1 MKDNIIESLERMRRY
16 LKKMKPTD
24 DYVRG
29 YKDAKSMI
37 DETLKETIK
46 YITGGNMNNYY
57 KYDELYDT
65 VVKTREQ
72 MTDLESALN
81 TARFFIFISG
91 ICGFILGLSVV
102 FLIV

>member
-1 MKDNIIESLERMRRY
+1 
-16 LKKMKPTD
+16 
-24 DYVRG
+24 
-29 YKDAKSMI
+29 
-37 DETLKETIK
+37 
-46 YITGGNMNNYY
+46 MNNYY
-57 KYDELYDT
+57 EY

-91 ICGFILGLSVV
+91 MCGFVLGLSVV